1 LVGLAAAAFLLHCI
15 IPTGADTRYMVTV
28 VPSIVLFSAAGID
41 AIAQRFSGRGSV
53 GVVRVG
59 LSLALIAVFYMESFA
74 LPLQLKNEGY
84 ATLVSDVEARV
95 FDAPQV
101 WLVSSGST
109 GEGCLVAAVALQEGS
124 AKSYVLR
131 GKTILAGGDW
141 LWNNTED
148 RFDTLEKLAALLD
161 ELPVTIV
168 VIDDRVPAEQ
178 QRPYH
183 DRLRKLLAS
192 EGERWELLGSYP
204 QTQSGIVFT
213 NSLHVYA
220 RRPVGAFRMPGPIIR
235 LDRLKPLMVRTE
247 LR

>member
-1 LVGLAAAAFLLHCI
+1 LG
-15 IPTGADTRYMVTV
+15 
-28 VPSIVLFSAAGID
+28 
-41 AIAQRFSGRGSV
+41 
-53 GVVRVG
+53 
-59 LSLALIAVFYMESFA
+59 
-74 LPLQLKNEGY
+74 
-84 ATLVSDVEARV
+84 
-95 FDAPQV
+95 APQI
-101 WLVSSGST
+101 WLASSGST
-109 GEGCLVAAVALQEGS
+109 GEGCLVAAVALQERRP
-124 AKSYVLR
+124 KSYVLR

-161 ELPVTIV
+161 ELPVTII

-192 EGERWELLGSYP
+192 EGERWELLGPYP
-204 QTQSGIVFT
+204 QTQTGIVFT

-220 RRPVGAFRMPGPIIR
+220 RRPVGAFRMPGPITL
-235 LDRLKPLMVRTE
+235 LDRLRPLMVRTE